1 MQQLAV
7 VILAAGKGKRMASDW
22 PKVLHPVGGK
32 PLLAHVLATAS
43 ELEVHARLVVYGHG
57 GETVRTA
64 FVGEAGVQWVEQA
77 EQLGTG
83 HAVAQT
89 LPLLDDA
96 GVVLVLYG
104 DVPLIRA
111 ETLQPLVTAA
121 RQGSLALLTVELA
134 DPSGYGRIVRDER
147 DRVCRIV
154 EEKDA
159 TAEERRLHEINTG
172 ILAVA
177 TAKLRGCVAEL
188 DNKNAQGEYYLTDV
202 VALAVRDGVA
212 VEAFT
217 VAEPEQ
223 VLGVNDRQQLAE
235 LERFYQRRQ
244 AERLMR
250 EGATLL
256 DPARVD
262 VRGTVT
268 TGKDV
273 VIDVNVVFEGTVR
286 LGDRVRIGPFC
297 VLRDVVVGD
306 DVEILSHCRIEGTE
320 IGSCAQIG
328 PFARLRPGSLLAAG
342 VHIGNFV
349 ETKKTRIGLGS
360 KVNHLTYLGDA
371 EIGAEVNVGAGTITC
386 NYDGADQHQT
396 VIGDGAFIGS
406 NTSLVAPVRI
416 GKGATVGAGSSVS
429 RDVPDGGLCLTRAPR
444 KDVSNWR
451 RPVKPTKKS

>member
-22 PKVLHPVGGK
+22 PKVLHSVGGK
-32 PLLAHVLATAS
+32 PLLAHVLATAN
-43 ELEVHARLVVYGHG
+43 ELEAMTRLVVYGHG
-57 GETVRTA
+57 GETVRTTFA
-64 FVGEAGVQWVEQA
+64 SEVGVRWVQQT

-83 HAVAQT
+83 HAVAQV
-89 LPLLDDA
+89 LPLLDDV

-111 ETLQPLVTAA
+111 ETLRPLVTAA
-121 RQGSLALLTVELA
+121 QEGNLALLTVELA
-134 DPSGYGRIVRDER
+134 DPGGYGRIVRDGQG
-147 DRVCRIV
+147 RVSRIV

-159 TAEERRLHEINTG
+159 TAEERHLREVNTG
-172 ILAVA
+172 ILAMA
-177 TAKLRGCVAEL
+177 TAKLRGWVAAL
-188 DNKNAQGEYYLTDV
+188 DNRNAQGEYYLTDIV
-202 VALAVRDGVA
+202 SLAVRDGVA
-212 VEAFT
+212 VKAFA

-297 VLRDVVVGD
+297 VLRDTVIGD
-306 DVEILSHCRIEGTE
+306 DVEILSHCRIEGAE
-320 IGSCAQIG
+320 VGAGAQIG

-349 ETKKTRIGLGS
+349 ETKKTQIGRGS
-360 KVNHLTYLGDA
+360 KVSHLTYLGDA

-386 NYDGADQHQT
+386 NYDGANKHQT
-396 VIGDGAFIGS
+396 VIDDGAFIGS

-416 GKGATVGAGSSVS
+416 GKGATVGAGSSVN

-444 KDVSNWR
+444 KDVANWQ
-451 RPVKPTKKS
+451 RPAKPKKI

>member
-1 MQQLAV
+1 MQQLSV

-22 PKVLHPVGGK
+22 PKVLHPVGGR
-32 PLLAHVLATAS
+32 PLLAHVLTTAGD
-43 ELEVHARLVVYGHG
+43 LAAVARLVVYGHG
-57 GETVRTA
+57 GEAVRTA
-64 FVGEAGVQWVEQA
+64 FANETGVQWVEQA
-77 EQLGTG
+77 KQLGTG
-83 HAVAQT
+83 HAVAQA
-89 LPLLDDA
+89 LPLLDET

-104 DVPLIRA
+104 DVPLIHA
-111 ETLQPLVTAA
+111 ETLQPLVMAA
-121 RQGSLALLTVELA
+121 QRGSLALLTVALA
-134 DPSGYGRIVRDER
+134 DPGGYGRIVRD
-147 DRVCRIV
+147 DQGQVCRIV

-159 TAEERRLHEINTG
+159 TDQERQLHEVNTG
-172 ILAVA
+172 ILAVT
-177 TAKLRGCVAEL
+177 TAMLRGWVAEL
-188 DNKNAQGEYYLTDV
+188 DNNNAQGEYYLTDV
-202 VALAVRDGVA
+202 VTLAVRDGIP

-217 VAEPEQ
+217 VAAPEE
-223 VLGVNDRQQLAE
+223 VLGVNDRRQLAE

-268 TGKDV
+268 TGRDV
-273 VIDVNVVFEGTVR
+273 VIDVSVVFEGVVR

-297 VLRDVVVGD
+297 VLKDAVIDD
-306 DVEILSHCRIEGTE
+306 DVEILSHCRIESTTVGA
-320 IGSCAQIG
+320 GAQIG
-328 PFARLRPGSLLAAG
+328 PFARLRPGSVLAAG

-349 ETKKTRIGLGS
+349 ETKKVNIGPGS
-360 KVNHLTYLGDA
+360 KVNHLTYIGDA

-386 NYDGADQHQT
+386 NYDGANKHLT

-406 NTSLVAPVRI
+406 NSSLVAPVRI

-444 KDVSNWR
+444 KDIANWR
-451 RPVKPTKKS
+451 RPVKPKKG

>member
-22 PKVLHPVGGK
+22 PKVLHSVGGK
-32 PLLAHVLATAS
+32 PLLAHVLATAN
-43 ELEVHARLVVYGHG
+43 ELEAMTRLVVYGHG
-57 GETVRTA
+57 GETVRTTFA
-64 FVGEAGVQWVEQA
+64 SEVGVRWVQQT

-83 HAVAQT
+83 HAVAQA
-89 LPLLDDA
+89 LPLLDDV

-111 ETLQPLVTAA
+111 ETLRPLVTAA
-121 RQGSLALLTVELA
+121 QEGNLALLTVELA
-134 DPSGYGRIVRDER
+134 DPGGYGRIVRDGQG
-147 DRVCRIV
+147 RVSRIV

-159 TAEERRLHEINTG
+159 TAEERHLREVNTG
-172 ILAVA
+172 ILAMA
-177 TAKLRGCVAEL
+177 TAKLRGWVAAL
-188 DNKNAQGEYYLTDV
+188 DNRNAQGEYYLTDIV
-202 VALAVRDGVA
+202 SLAVRDGVA
-212 VEAFT
+212 VKAFA

-297 VLRDVVVGD
+297 VLRDTVIGD
-306 DVEILSHCRIEGTE
+306 DVEILSHCRIEGAE
-320 IGSCAQIG
+320 VGAGAQIG

-349 ETKKTRIGLGS
+349 ETKKTQIGRGS
-360 KVNHLTYLGDA
+360 KVSHLTYLGDA

-386 NYDGADQHQT
+386 NYDGANKHQT
-396 VIGDGAFIGS
+396 VIDDGAFIGS

-416 GKGATVGAGSSVS
+416 GKGATVGAGSSVN

-444 KDVSNWR
+444 KDVANWQ
-451 RPVKPTKKS
+451 RPAKPKKI